1 AGAAAC
7 SGFRP
12 ARSRRRRRAPAPA
25 RYGCGT
31 WEVLGA
37 ANRPSMPHRRAPA
50 SPEGWGR
57 RAAAGPADLLPCC
70 GFFRRRTPMRPII
83 LALALA
89 LAAPLAAQEGGV
101 AADVLT
107 LDRIMSDPGWIGAP
121 VEAPYWALDGRRV
134 HFQLERPGTNLRD
147 LYVLDLADRGSRP
160 VRDEELAGLDAANP
174 VYDA

>member
-1 AGAAAC
+1 SVAGRCRRRRRRCAGRRPARTRCGRRARRAGAAAC

-12 ARSRRRRRAPAPA
+12 ARSRRRRRAPAPG
-25 RYGCGT
+25 RYGGGT
-31 WEVLGA
+31 REVLGA

-107 LDRIMSDPGWIGAP
+107 LDRIMSDP
-121 VEAPYWALDGRRV
+121 
-134 HFQLERPGTNLRD
+134 
-147 LYVLDLADRGSRP
+147 
-160 VRDEELAGLDAANP
+160 
-174 VYDA
+174 